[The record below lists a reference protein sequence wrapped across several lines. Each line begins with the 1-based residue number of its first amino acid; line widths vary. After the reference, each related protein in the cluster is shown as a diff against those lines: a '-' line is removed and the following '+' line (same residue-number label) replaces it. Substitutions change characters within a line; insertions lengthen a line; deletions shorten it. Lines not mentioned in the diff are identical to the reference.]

1 MPVNLT
7 FNLLKWPWSYSDHDT
22 KLKTFKLRVVGK
34 HSSWNIESSEYQRNI
49 QQRGKSYYL
58 M

>member
-49 QQRGKSYYL
+49 QQRENHTT
-58 M
+58 